1 MKTSELTVTASRLLH
16 NSSRYSACLAKP
28 GLVVQS
34 AAEAGK
40 GKLLPI
46 THAQF
51 ADYVEALETSIDG
64 AEADAICKALL
75 N

>member
-16 NSSRYSACLAKP
+16 NSSRYSACLVKP

-34 AAEAGK
+34 NKTGK
-40 GKLLPI
+40 GKLLA
-46 THAQF
+46 TNHSQF
-51 ADYVEALETSIDG
+51 SDYVEALETSIDG
-64 AEADAICKALL
+64 AESDALCKALL

>member
-16 NSSRYSACLAKP
+16 NSSRYSACLVKP

-34 AAEAGK
+34 HKTGTGHLLAKDHPQFTDYSVSIEAA
-40 GKLLPI
+40 
-46 THAQF
+46 
-51 ADYVEALETSIDG
+51 IDST
-64 AEADAICKALL
+64 EADAICKALL